1 MKRLCSKS
9 CFGGQAECSGWGQLT
24 GRAPLRIIIS
34 HSWLCISHQTVT
46 FIVPLVTIRTMTL
59 DQDFEAAAET
69 LKTKV
74 NKTLSDDELKEGYA
88 WYKQAT
94 AGDINIEKPG
104 VLDIK

>member
-1 MKRLCSKS
+1 MFRR
-9 CFGGQAECSGWGQLT
+9 GQLT

-46 FIVPLVTIRTMTL
+46 FIVPLETIRTMTL

-74 NKTLSDDELKEGYA
+74 NKTLSDDELKEVYA
-88 WYKQAT
+88 LYKQAT

>member
-1 MKRLCSKS
+1 M
-9 CFGGQAECSGWGQLT
+9 
-24 GRAPLRIIIS
+24 
-34 HSWLCISHQTVT
+34 
-46 FIVPLVTIRTMTL
+46 PLVTIRTMTL